1 MDTELWEAKR
11 FHSHLGP
18 YLVIGMKMGNFI
30 CTNLGDKPFSYR
42 IHTSV
47 GLTPPT
53 SCVIDG
59 LQITTPCTV
68 GNSMIQVEELG
79 DIAAWVQ
86 EDDRR
91 IRLQLKPT
99 IRERIDQETTRDNE
113 EEIAEELWQAE
124 TEELFDIEL
133 SSS

>member
-1 MDTELWEAKR
+1 MNTELLEAKQ

-30 CTNLGDKPFSYR
+30 RTTLGNKPFSYR

-68 GNSMIQVEELG
+68 GNSMIRVEELG
-79 DIAAWVQ
+79 DIAAWAQ
-86 EDDRR
+86 QDDRR
-91 IRLQLKPT
+91 IELQLKSAV
-99 IRERIDQETTRDNE
+99 RKRIDNDTTRENE
-113 EEIAEELWQAE
+113 ENIAQDLWETEI
-124 TEELFDIEL
+124 EELFEIDI
-133 SSS
+133 SQP

>member
-1 MDTELWEAKR
+1 MDTELLEAKR

-30 CTNLGDKPFSYR
+30 RTTLGDKPLSYR

-68 GNSMIQVEELG
+68 GNSMIRVEVLG

-86 EDDRR
+86 RDDQR
-91 IRLQLKPT
+91 IKLQLKPT
-99 IRERIDQETTRDNE
+99 IRERIDKETTRDNE
-113 EEIAEELWQAE
+113 EEIAEELWQAD
-124 TEELFDIEL
+124 TEELFDIDL